1 MNQAKKA
8 RRIAAALAVAVLLST
23 SMGTLSCADA
33 AVSDGELDAL
43 QQEQL
48 ELQQQREKLEHDQ
61 AENKAKLDQLRADK
75 TQQET
80 YKAALDSQIQNVQ
93 QQIDVLNQQVTS
105 LSAGIEEQTS
115 QLSDK
120 QKEIDTTFE
129 ELKKRLCALYKT
141 GEASTL
147 QILLSSQNVM
157 DLANKSYLLRS
168 ITEHDM
174 ALIDGLKEE
183 MQEISAEK
191 AKVEQDRA
199 DRLEAKNTLDQ
210 KRTELGV
217 LQSEAQSVLDGI
229 AGQEQGILAEGSALS
244 AEEQEIRRREN
255 EAGDRIDQWWADYY
269 AEQKRQQEELK
280 RQQEEEQRRQEE
292 QAQQNQGQTPSAG
305 PAEEPEQQPAVPSDE
320 SNAPVDYV
328 GGQFAWPV
336 PGYTHI
342 SCGYSSDH
350 KAIDINRTNGKSIDG
365 APIVAANSGKVVK
378 AGWDNSYGNYVMIDH
393 GGGYSTLYAHAS
405 SLAVSTGQQV
415 DRGQTIAYV
424 GSTGDS
430 TGPHLHLEVRVNGVR
445 QNPMNWFS
453 AG

>member
-210 KRTELGV
+210 K
-217 LQSEAQSVLDGI
+217 
-229 AGQEQGILAEGSALS
+229 LS
-244 AEEQEIRRREN
+244 LI
-255 EAGDRIDQWWADYY
+255 
-269 AEQKRQQEELK
+269 
-280 RQQEEEQRRQEE
+280 
-292 QAQQNQGQTPSAG
+292 
-305 PAEEPEQQPAVPSDE
+305 
-320 SNAPVDYV
+320 
-328 GGQFAWPV
+328 
-336 PGYTHI
+336 HI
-342 SCGYSSDH
+342 
-350 KAIDINRTNGKSIDG
+350 
-365 APIVAANSGKVVK
+365 
-378 AGWDNSYGNYVMIDH
+378 
-393 GGGYSTLYAHAS
+393 
-405 SLAVSTGQQV
+405 
-415 DRGQTIAYV
+415 
-424 GSTGDS
+424 
-430 TGPHLHLEVRVNGVR
+430 
-445 QNPMNWFS
+445 
-453 AG
+453 

>member
-8 RRIAAALAVAVLLST
+8 RRMAAALAVAVLLST

-33 AVSDGELDAL
+33 AVSDGELDVL

-105 LSAGIEEQTS
+105 LTAGIEEQTN

-120 QKEIDTTFE
+120 QKEIDSTFE

-292 QAQQNQGQTPSAG
+292 QAQQN
-305 PAEEPEQQPAVPSDE
+305 
-320 SNAPVDYV
+320 
-328 GGQFAWPV
+328 
-336 PGYTHI
+336 
-342 SCGYSSDH
+342 
-350 KAIDINRTNGKSIDG
+350 
-365 APIVAANSGKVVK
+365 
-378 AGWDNSYGNYVMIDH
+378 
-393 GGGYSTLYAHAS
+393 
-405 SLAVSTGQQV
+405 
-415 DRGQTIAYV
+415 
-424 GSTGDS
+424 
-430 TGPHLHLEVRVNGVR
+430 
-445 QNPMNWFS
+445 
-453 AG
+453 

>member
-1 MNQAKKA
+1 M
-8 RRIAAALAVAVLLST
+8 
-23 SMGTLSCADA
+23 
-33 AVSDGELDAL
+33 
-43 QQEQL
+43 
-48 ELQQQREKLEHDQ
+48 
-61 AENKAKLDQLRADK
+61 
-75 TQQET
+75 
-80 YKAALDSQIQNVQ
+80 Q

-105 LSAGIEEQTS
+105 LTAGIEEQTN

-120 QKEIDTTFE
+120 QKEIDSTFE

-269 AEQKRQQEELK
+269 ACLL
-280 RQQEEEQRRQEE
+280 
-292 QAQQNQGQTPSAG
+292 
-305 PAEEPEQQPAVPSDE
+305 
-320 SNAPVDYV
+320 
-328 GGQFAWPV
+328 
-336 PGYTHI
+336 YT
-342 SCGYSSDH
+342 SRC
-350 KAIDINRTNGKSIDG
+350 
-365 APIVAANSGKVVK
+365 V
-378 AGWDNSYGNYVMIDH
+378 
-393 GGGYSTLYAHAS
+393 
-405 SLAVSTGQQV
+405 
-415 DRGQTIAYV
+415 
-424 GSTGDS
+424 
-430 TGPHLHLEVRVNGVR
+430 
-445 QNPMNWFS
+445 
-453 AG
+453 